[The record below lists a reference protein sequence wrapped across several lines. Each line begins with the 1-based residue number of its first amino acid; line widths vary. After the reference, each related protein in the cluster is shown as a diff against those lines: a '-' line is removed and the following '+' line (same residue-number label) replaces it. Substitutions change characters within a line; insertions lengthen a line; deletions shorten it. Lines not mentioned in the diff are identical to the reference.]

1 MLGFMRRKN
10 ELKASINKTVNKD
23 FMEALIAGSIW
34 IASNDGELE
43 IEELDRIEAICQTND
58 RLANFG
64 SEISALIAKYKEKF
78 ERVGAAVIRFDAK
91 RELADI
97 KHDPEQAA
105 EVFVNLIA
113 IAQAD
118 GEIEP
123 SELKALEEIGRMFG
137 LRVED
142 FA

>member
-1 MLGFMRRKN
+1 MFGFRRKAN
-10 ELKASINKTVNKD
+10 EAKAAVLKSANKD
-23 FMEALIAGSIW
+23 FMEALVAGSVW
-34 IASNDGELE
+34 LASADGELE
-43 IEELDRIEAICQTND
+43 AEELDRIEAICQTND
-58 RLANFG
+58 RLALF
-64 SEISALIAKYKEKF
+64 SAEITNIISKYKEKF

-91 RELADI
+91 KELSDI
-97 KHDPEQAA
+97 KHDPELSA

-123 SELKALEEIGRMFG
+123 AERKALEEIGRMYS

-142 FA
+142 FE